1 MRCLFLFSYMGLIVM
16 SDAQNEISNLK
27 NMLIELSQ
35 RVEDAAINSEV
46 NTHTNIVNDEDDSEL
61 HLSISKLRK
70 ELEEANSKNRIL
82 TQEITSLK
90 TEKTSLEYENNK
102 NIKKKDHYAKQME
115 QHEKKNRKLFEL
127 YSADKEELFN
137 YRLLTEKL
145 RQEIVSLENNIDK
158 QEQRYENL
166 KNQLSYK
173 LGSRLIGLKKS
184 KDLLKLPKNLLDDY
198 VSVKSKVNNS
208 SALSLIAQTTPSAS
222 QPIYNNNREYTIF
235 NKSATL
241 PLKSK
246 TSTIIFNQGFKGSLD
261 LQLYGVKPSATVEI
275 ELTIRAYQSDSIFRI
290 MPDLKHVHHLPANEA
305 MTIPITVSD
314 DQAHQFMQVMSSNGA
329 IEVSFRKK
337 RGVPSFIHLLQVGHH
352 NNIILDSNS
361 MNDSNKAIS
370 NEKIIPKPKK
380 KSSLF
385 REALDIQKQ
394 FDFNI
399 ARLFLEKYTPED
411 QKSTINIFYANNEL
425 ANQTR
430 WLSYINTYIKD
441 HGMQPI
447 ELKDNEKEKFYRIH
461 SPASYKVEDG
471 TKISVIMPAY
481 NAEKTIELSMKSILN
496 QTWQNLELI
505 VINDCSADRTSEII
519 KKIALTDSRVKFI
532 DNPCNVGAYVSKN
545 LGLIIAK
552 GDYITGHDADDWAYP
567 QRLEQHMKLIRSEVT
582 PPRASNTR
590 MIRMEESGYLP
601 LYPFGA
607 FCHDGV
613 MRVASITCMFEV
625 NFLRNTL
632 GGWDCSRF
640 GADSEIISRCKMV
653 IGDEFKNYK
662 SLSMICL
669 DEPTSLTNHPIHGV
683 SKSTGI
689 SPSRKFYKEQWTEW
703 HKNLQISNV
712 YLEFPH
718 LDRKFALPQGTEIP
732 EENIIEAI
740 NNLEY
745 RVGSK

>member
-1 MRCLFLFSYMGLIVM
+1 M

-27 NMLIELSQ
+27 KMLIELSQ
-35 RVEDAAINSEV
+35 RVEDAAINSEI
-46 NTHTNIVNDEDDSEL
+46 NSDRSIVNDESDSEL
-61 HLSISKLRK
+61 SLSVSKLK
-70 ELEEANSKNRIL
+70 KDLEEANSKNQIL
-82 TQEITSLK
+82 NQEITSLK
-90 TEKTSLEYENNK
+90 IEKTNLEYENNK
-102 NIKKKDHYAKQME
+102 NIEKKDYYEKQMD

-127 YSADKEELFN
+127 YAKDKEELFN
-137 YRLLTEKL
+137 YRLLIEKL
-145 RQEIVSLENNIDK
+145 RQEIVSLENNIEK

-173 LGSRLIGLKKS
+173 LGSRLIGLKKK

-198 VSVKSKVNNS
+198 VSVKSKIDNS
-208 SALSLIAQTTPSAS
+208 STLSLIAKTMPSVS

-241 PLKSK
+241 PLKSS

-275 ELTIRAYQSDSIFRI
+275 ELTIRTYHSDSIFRV

-305 MTIPITVSD
+305 MTIHITVND

-337 RGVPSFIHLLQVGHH
+337 RGVPSFIHILQVGHH
-352 NNIILDSNS
+352 NNIVLDSN
-361 MNDSNKAIS
+361 SNKAIS
-370 NEKIIPKPKK
+370 SERKIPKPKK

-394 FDFNI
+394 QDFDT
-399 ARLFLEKYTPED
+399 ARLFLEKYINED

-425 ANQTR
+425 GNETR

-447 ELKDNEKEKFYRIH
+447 QLKDNEKEKFYRIH
-461 SPASYKVEDG
+461 SPASYKVEDS
-471 TKISVIMPAY
+471 TRISVIMPAY

-496 QTWQNLELI
+496 QTWKNLELI

-519 KKIALTDSRVKFI
+519 KKIALSDSRVKFI

-545 LGLIIAK
+545 LGLKIAK

-745 RVGSK
+745 KVGSK

>member
-1 MRCLFLFSYMGLIVM
+1 M
-16 SDAQNEISNLK
+16 SDAQNEINNLK
-27 NMLIELSQ
+27 KMLIELSQ
-35 RVEDAAINSEV
+35 RVEDAAIDSKV
-46 NTHTNIVNDEDDSEL
+46 NAHTNIVNDENDSEL
-61 HLSISKLRK
+61 SLSFSKLRK

-90 TEKTSLEYENNK
+90 TEKENLEYENNK

-115 QHEKKNRKLFEL
+115 QHEKNNRKLFEL
-127 YSADKEELFN
+127 YSADKKELFN

-145 RQEIVSLENNIDK
+145 RQEIVSLENNIEK
-158 QEQRYENL
+158 QEQRYDNL

-173 LGSRLIGLKKS
+173 LGSRIIGLKKS

-198 VSVKSKVNNS
+198 VSVKSKIDNS
-208 SALSLIAQTTPSAS
+208 STLSLITQTVPSAS

-246 TSTIIFNQGFKGSLD
+246 PNTIIFNQGFKGSLD
-261 LQLYGVKPSATVEI
+261 LQLYGVKPSATVDI
-275 ELTIRAYQSDSIFRI
+275 ELTIRAHQSDAIFRI
-290 MPDLKHVHHLPANEA
+290 MPDLKHVHHLSANEA
-305 MTIPITVSD
+305 MTITITVND
-314 DQAHQFMQVMSSNGA
+314 DQAHQFMQVMSSNGT
-329 IEVSFRKK
+329 IEVVFRKK
-337 RGVPSFIHLLQVGHH
+337 RGVPSFIHLLQIGHH
-352 NNIILDSNS
+352 NNIILDSDSLNNS
-361 MNDSNKAIS
+361 NEVIS
-370 NEKIIPKPKK
+370 NERIIPKPKK

-385 REALDIQKQ
+385 REAIEIQKQ
-394 FDFNI
+394 QGFDI
-399 ARLFLEKYTPED
+399 ALLFLKKYTPED

-425 ANQTR
+425 INETR

-447 ELKDNEKEKFYRIH
+447 ELKENEKEKFYRIH
-461 SPASYKVEDG
+461 SSTSYKVEDR

-545 LGLIIAK
+545 LGLKIAT

-601 LYPFGA
+601 LYPFGP

-683 SKSTGI
+683 SKTSGI
-689 SPSRKFYKEQWTEW
+689 SPTRKFYKEQWTEW
-703 HKNLQISNV
+703 HKTINKNDV

-718 LDRKFALPQGTEIP
+718 LDRKFQVPEGTEIP
-732 EENIIEAI
+732 KENILRAIKSIET
-740 NNLEY
+740 NFNF
-745 RVGSK
+745 

>member
-1 MRCLFLFSYMGLIVM
+1 M

-35 RVEDAAINSEV
+35 RVEDAAINSEK
-46 NTHTNIVNDEDDSEL
+46 NIYRNVFNDENDSEL
-61 HLSISKLRK
+61 HLNLDKLRK
-70 ELEEANSKNRIL
+70 DLEEANSKNQIL
-82 TQEITSLK
+82 NKEITSLK
-90 TEKTSLEYENNK
+90 IEKTNLEYENNK
-102 NIKKKDHYAKQME
+102 NIKKKNYYAKQME

-127 YSADKEELFN
+127 YSTDKEELFN
-137 YRLLTEKL
+137 YQLLTEKL
-145 RQEIVSLENNIDK
+145 KQEVFSLESKIEK
-158 QEQRYENL
+158 QEKRYENL

-184 KDLLKLPKNLLDDY
+184 KDLLKLPKYLLDDY

-208 SALSLIAQTTPSAS
+208 HALSLIPPKMPQVS
-222 QPIYNNNREYTIF
+222 QPIYNGNREYTIF

-241 PLKSK
+241 PLKSNP
-246 TSTIIFNQGFKGSLD
+246 STIILNQGFKASLD

-275 ELTIRAYQSDSIFRI
+275 ELTIRSHQSDSIFRI
-290 MPDLKHVHHLPANEA
+290 MPDFKHVHHLPANEA
-305 MTIPITVSD
+305 ITIHITVSD
-314 DQAHQFMQVMSSNGA
+314 DQAHQFMQVVSANGS

-337 RGVPSFIHLLQVGHH
+337 RGVPSFIHLFKVGHH
-352 NNIILDSNS
+352 NNIILDSNLP
-361 MNDSNKAIS
+361 SNTSLSNNSKAIT
-370 NEKIIPKPKK
+370 NEVMIPKLEK
-380 KSSLF
+380 KSLLF
-385 REALDIQKQ
+385 REALTIQKEYG
-394 FDFNI
+394 FDI
-399 ARLFLEKYTPED
+399 AKAFVNKYTIED

-425 ANQTR
+425 ANETR
-430 WLSYINTYIKD
+430 WLSYINKYITD

-447 ELKDNEKEKFYRIH
+447 ELKDNEKEKFYRIN
-461 SPASYKVEDG
+461 SAVSYKTEDD

-481 NAEKTIELSMKSILN
+481 NAEKTIQLSMTSILN

-532 DNPCNVGAYVSKN
+532 DNPRNVGAYVSKN
-545 LGLIIAK
+545 LGLKIAK
-552 GDYITGHDADDWAYP
+552 GNYITGHDADDWAHP
-567 QRLEQHMKLIRSEVT
+567 QRLEQHIKLIRSEPQ

-590 MIRMEESGYLP
+590 MIRMEENGYLP
-601 LYPFGA
+601 LYPFGP

-613 MRVASITCMFEV
+613 MRVASITCMFEA

-683 SKSTGI
+683 SKTTGI
-689 SPSRKFYKEQWTEW
+689 SSTRKFYKEQWQEW
-703 HKNLQISNV
+703 HKTIDKSNV
-712 YLEFPH
+712 YLGFPH
-718 LDRKFALPQGTEIP
+718 LDRKFDLPEGTEIP
-732 EENIIEAI
+732 KENILFAI
-740 NNLEY
+740 SNLENY
-745 RVGSK
+745 K

>member
-1 MRCLFLFSYMGLIVM
+1 M
-16 SDAQNEISNLK
+16 SDAQNEINNLK
-27 NMLIELSQ
+27 KMLIELSQ

-46 NTHTNIVNDEDDSEL
+46 NTHTNIVNDENDSEL
-61 HLSISKLRK
+61 SLSFSKLRK

-90 TEKTSLEYENNK
+90 TEKANLEYENNK
-102 NIKKKDHYAKQME
+102 NIKKKDRYAKQME

-145 RQEIVSLENNIDK
+145 RQEIVSLENNIEK
-158 QEQRYENL
+158 QEQRYDNL

-173 LGSRLIGLKKS
+173 LGSRLVGLKKS

-208 SALSLIAQTTPSAS
+208 RALSLIAPKMPQVS
-222 QPIYNNNREYTIF
+222 QPIYNGNREYTIF

-241 PLKSK
+241 PLKSN
-246 TSTIIFNQGFKGSLD
+246 SRTIIFNQGFKGSLD

-275 ELTIRAYQSDSIFRI
+275 ELTIRSHQSDSIFRI

-314 DQAHQFMQVMSSNGA
+314 DQAHQFMQIMSSNGA

-337 RGVPSFIHLLQVGHH
+337 RGVPSFIHLLKVGHH
-352 NNIILDSNS
+352 NNIILDSNLP
-361 MNDSNKAIS
+361 SNTSLPNNSKAIT
-370 NEKIIPKPKK
+370 NEVMIPKLEK
-380 KSSLF
+380 KSLLF
-385 REALDIQKQ
+385 REALTIQKEYG
-394 FDFNI
+394 FDI
-399 ARLFLEKYTPED
+399 AKAFVNKYTVED

-425 ANQTR
+425 ANETR
-430 WLSYINTYIKD
+430 WLSYINTYIED

-447 ELKDNEKEKFYRIH
+447 ELKDNEKEKFYRIN
-461 SPASYKVEDG
+461 SAVSYKIEDD

-532 DNPCNVGAYVSKN
+532 DNPRNVGAYVSKN
-545 LGLIIAK
+545 LGLKIAK
-552 GDYITGHDADDWAYP
+552 GDYITGHDADDWAHP
-567 QRLEQHMKLIRSEVT
+567 QRLEQHIKLIRSEPQ

-590 MIRMEESGYLP
+590 MIRMEENGYLP
-601 LYPFGA
+601 LYPFGP

-613 MRVASITCMFEV
+613 MRVASITCMFEA

-683 SKSTGI
+683 SKTTGI
-689 SPSRKFYKEQWTEW
+689 SSTRKFYKEQWQEW
-703 HKNLQISNV
+703 HKTIDKSNV
-712 YLEFPH
+712 YLGFPH
-718 LDRKFALPQGTEIP
+718 LDRKFDLPEGTEIP
-732 EENIIEAI
+732 KENILFAI
-740 NNLEY
+740 SNLENY
-745 RVGSK
+745 K

>member
-1 MRCLFLFSYMGLIVM
+1 M
-16 SDAQNEISNLK
+16 SDAQNEINNLK
-27 NMLIELSQ
+27 KMLIELSQ
-35 RVEDAAINSEV
+35 RVEDAAINSKV
-46 NTHTNIVNDEDDSEL
+46 NTHTNIVNDENDSEL
-61 HLSISKLRK
+61 SLSFSKLRK

-90 TEKTSLEYENNK
+90 TEKANLEYENNK

-127 YSADKEELFN
+127 YSTDKEELFN

-145 RQEIVSLENNIDK
+145 RQEIVILENNIEE
-158 QEQRYENL
+158 QEQRYDNL

-173 LGSRLIGLKKS
+173 LGSRLVGLKKS

-198 VSVKSKVNNS
+198 VSVKSKPNNS
-208 SALSLIAQTTPSAS
+208 SGSSLITQTVTSAS
-222 QPIYNNNREYTIF
+222 QPIYNNREYTIF
-235 NKSATL
+235 NKSVTL

-246 TSTIIFNQGFKGSLD
+246 PNTIIFNQGFKGYLD
-261 LQLYGVKPSATVEI
+261 LQLYGVKPSATVDI
-275 ELTIRAYQSDSIFRI
+275 ELTIRAHQSDAIFRI
-290 MPDLKHVHHLPANEA
+290 MPDLKHVHHLSANEA
-305 MTIPITVSD
+305 MTITITVND
-314 DQAHQFMQVMSSNGA
+314 DQAHQFIQVMSSNGA

-337 RGVPSFIHLLQVGHH
+337 RGVPSFIHLLQIGHH
-352 NNIILDSNS
+352 NNIVLDS
-361 MNDSNKAIS
+361 DSLNNRNEVIS
-370 NEKIIPKPKK
+370 NERIIPKPKK

-385 REALDIQKQ
+385 REAIEIQKEQ
-394 FDFNI
+394 GFDI

-425 ANQTR
+425 TNETR

-447 ELKDNEKEKFYRIH
+447 ELKENEKEKFYRIH
-461 SPASYKVEDG
+461 NSTSYKVEDR

-481 NAEKTIELSMKSILN
+481 NAEKTIEFSMKSILN

-545 LGLIIAK
+545 LGLKIAT

-590 MIRMEESGYLP
+590 MIRMEESGYLT
-601 LYPFGA
+601 LYPFGS
-607 FCHDGV
+607 FCHDGI

-640 GADSEIISRCKMV
+640 GADSEIINRCKMV
-653 IGDEFKNYK
+653 IGDEFKNYQA
-662 SLSMICL
+662 LSMICL

-689 SPSRKFYKEQWTEW
+689 SPSRKFYKEQWVEW
-703 HKNLQISNV
+703 HKKLSKNNV
-712 YLEFPH
+712 YLDFPH
-718 LDRKFALPQGTEIP
+718 FDRNFDVPEGTEIP
-732 EENIIEAI
+732 KENIIRAI
-740 NNLEY
+740 QNVNKLQQ
-745 RVGSK
+745 

>member
-1 MRCLFLFSYMGLIVM
+1 MGLIVM

-35 RVEDAAINSEV
+35 RVEDAAINSERNIHRSVV
-46 NTHTNIVNDEDDSEL
+46 NNENDSEL
-61 HLSISKLRK
+61 HLSINKLK
-70 ELEEANSKNRIL
+70 ADLEEANSKNQIL
-82 TQEITSLK
+82 NQEIRSLEI
-90 TEKTSLEYENNK
+90 EKTNLEYENNK
-102 NIKKKDHYAKQME
+102 NIKKKDYYAKQME

-127 YSADKEELFN
+127 YSTDKEELFN
-137 YRLLTEKL
+137 YQLLTEKL
-145 RQEIVSLENNIDK
+145 KQEIYILESEIEK

-208 SALSLIAQTTPSAS
+208 SALSLIAQTVPSAS
-222 QPIYNNNREYTIF
+222 QSIHNNNREYTIF

-241 PLKSK
+241 PLKSNP
-246 TSTIIFNQGFKGSLD
+246 STIIFNQGFKGSLD

-290 MPDLKHVHHLPANEA
+290 MPDLKHVHHLPANET
-305 MTIPITVSD
+305 MTIHITVSD

-352 NNIILDSNS
+352 NNIVLDSNS
-361 MNDSNKAIS
+361 MDNSKAIS
-370 NEKIIPKPKK
+370 NERIIPKPKK

-385 REALDIQKQ
+385 REALEIQKQ
-394 FDFNI
+394 QGFDI
-399 ARLFLEKYTPED
+399 ARLFLEKYTHED
-411 QKSTINIFYANNEL
+411 QKNTINIFYANNEL

-461 SPASYKVEDG
+461 SPASYKVEDS

-481 NAEKTIELSMKSILN
+481 NAEKTIKLSMTSILN

-545 LGLIIAK
+545 LGLKIAK

-613 MRVASITCMFEV
+613 MRVASITCMFEA

-669 DEPTSLTNHPIHGV
+669 DEPTSLTNHPMHGV

-703 HKNLQISNV
+703 HNTLRISNV

-745 RVGSK
+745 KVGSK